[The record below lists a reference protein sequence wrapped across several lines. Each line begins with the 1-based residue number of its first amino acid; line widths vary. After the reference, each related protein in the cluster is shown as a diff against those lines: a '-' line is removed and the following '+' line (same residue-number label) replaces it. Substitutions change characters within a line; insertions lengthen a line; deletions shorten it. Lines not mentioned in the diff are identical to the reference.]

1 MNCWNKIL
9 GVHASRILVSFRICI
24 CKYIYMCFCVCV
36 CVFVFIQWGHIGI
49 LLMMDGFLM
58 MFADTWFGASVPYRV
73 LWRTRVFP
81 LHFCPFKWTQGPCEV
96 SLSSE
101 LLIKL
106 RWMKVEIICSGD
118 LLPIER
124 ISDHKCL
131 TAAAG
136 TSVKTSPM
144 DLQVAFSIS
153 RTCSWKRILY
163 TSSLLNLYISPLC
176 SFWGH

>member
-1 MNCWNKIL
+1 MKWWKKIL
-9 GVHASRILVSFRICI
+9 GVHASRILVSYRICM
-24 CKYIYMCFCVCV
+24 YIYMCVWL
-36 CVFVFIQWGHIGI
+36 FIQWGHVGI
-49 LLMMDGFLM
+49 LFMVDGFLM

-73 LWRTRVFP
+73 LRRTGVFP

-96 SLSSE
+96 SQSSAFDQNMLKE
-101 LLIKL
+101 SGNHLLGL
-106 RWMKVEIICSGD
+106 VCWPSNG
-118 LLPIER
+118 

-144 DLQVAFSIS
+144 DPQVAFLIS
-153 RTCSWKRILY
+153 RTCSWKKILY
-163 TSSLLNLYISPLC
+163 TSCLSNLYILPLC